1 MADLTEQTRALR
13 ATLSRIQGRRDAC
26 SRRLAD
32 AEREVAR
39 LIVEE
44 DTLDRVCNL
53 FRILIDREVVDNA
66 QTAERLLSEGLR
78 TIFDDL
84 ELSVRADV
92 DVQRGKVSVDLITL
106 QSQPNGSVTEAS
118 STDAFGG
125 SVSVVQSILLRI
137 VVAVRRGLR
146 PILLLDESL
155 AAVAEQYV
163 PRVGLFL
170 SELSVRMGLDI
181 LVVTHNP
188 MLVEA
193 ADKAYRIHKDTGEAV
208 FTKVRA

>member
-1 MADLTEQTRALR
+1 MAHLIEQVCGLR
-13 ATLSRIQGRRDAC
+13 ASLSRVQGRRDAC
-26 SRRLAD
+26 ARRLVD
-32 AEREVAR
+32 AEKEVLR
-39 LIVEE
+39 LVIEE
-44 DTLDRVCNL
+44 DVLDRVCNL

-84 ELSVRADV
+84 NLSVRTEV
-92 DVQRGKVSVDLITL
+92 DVQRGKVSVDLYTV
-106 QSQPNGSVTEAS
+106 QTQPNGVTTEAA

-137 VVAVRRGLR
+137 VVVMRRGLR
-146 PILLLDESL
+146 PLLLLDESL

-170 SELSVRMGLDI
+170 SELATRMGLDI
-181 LVVTHNP
+181 LVVTHNTT
-188 MLVEA
+188 LVET
-193 ADKAYRIHKDTGEAV
+193 ADKAYRIRKDTGEAI
-208 FTKVRA
+208 FTEVRV